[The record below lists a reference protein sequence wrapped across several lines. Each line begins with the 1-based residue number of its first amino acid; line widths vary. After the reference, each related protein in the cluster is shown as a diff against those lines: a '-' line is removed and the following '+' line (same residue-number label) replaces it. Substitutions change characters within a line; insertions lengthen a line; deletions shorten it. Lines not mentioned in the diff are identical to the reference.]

1 MKKFKFV
8 CFILLVIFS
17 VSNCDTF
24 ESEYGVDYMDE
35 ETSTII
41 QEPETTTTPINIS
54 MSSTS
59 TNSEIST
66 STNLGENIHEENIR
80 QTLSIFSLKNIESKF
95 NELIVKLD
103 RDQILYVNDTK
114 NSSEA
119 LEEEYKSAIK
129 IHIENITKAFD
140 DFKENFEIYQ
150 KIKNETEEK
159 MQMVRENYLRE
170 IFTIEMIWINDQI
183 NYYKEHDKLS
193 SKKQR
198 YITMEKI
205 YNNVDNKTDNTE
217 NLAKIKNHFEEID
230 SKMQNDSM
238 HLKESNQNYLNL
250 TNQVELKMINE
261 MLKLLNDSKYHAISK
276 HFDDFL
282 NIKKTIRNLLKL
294 CTEYS
299 AKTNSV
305 LTDFTKNLSNL
316 SSQLVLSKIMPSDN
330 EIVQISSKTSN
341 AFEIPLQETSQSS
354 DMTNYKWVQAY
365 QGNIRL
371 SENAVVGGQDVDGVV
386 FYVARIKDYK
396 SYLYGKFA
404 FSKGRRHAYFPYE
417 YAEYGVEKFEVIFF
431 QLSNLIGI
439 DQVKL
444 IPEYR
449 F

>member
-35 ETSTII
+35 ETTTII
-41 QEPETTTTPINIS
+41 QEPETTTTATNIS

-59 TNSEIST
+59 ANSEIST
-66 STNLGENIHEENIR
+66 STNFGENSHEENIR

-140 DFKENFEIYQ
+140 NFKENFEIYQ

-159 MQMVRENYLRE
+159 MQKVRENYLRE
-170 IFTIEMIWINDQI
+170 IFTIEMMWINDQI
-183 NYYKEHDKLS
+183 KYYKEQDKLII
-193 SKKQR
+193 SKNMSFER
-198 YITMEKI
+198 I
-205 YNNVDNKTDNTE
+205 YNADNKTNNTE
-217 NLAKIKNHFEEID
+217 NIANVKDHFEQIK

-238 HLKESNQNYLNL
+238 HLKESNQKYLNL
-250 TNQVELKMINE
+250 TTQVELKMINE

-282 NIKKTIRNLLKL
+282 KIKKTIRNLLKIY
-294 CTEYS
+294 TDYS

-305 LTDFTKNLSNL
+305 ITDFTKNLSNL
-316 SSQLVLSKIMPSDN
+316 SSQLVLSKIMPNNN
-330 EIVQISSKTSN
+330 EIVQISPKISD
-341 AFEIPLQETSQSS
+341 AFKVPLTESSQNS

-386 FYVARIKDYK
+386 FYVSRIKDYK